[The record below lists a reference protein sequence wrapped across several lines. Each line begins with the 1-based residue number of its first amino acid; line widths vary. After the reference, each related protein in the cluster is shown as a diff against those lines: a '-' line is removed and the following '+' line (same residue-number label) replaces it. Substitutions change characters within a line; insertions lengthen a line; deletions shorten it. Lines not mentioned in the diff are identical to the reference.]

1 MSLINEAVY
10 NYVNTELTKLA
21 LQGKTSA
28 IFCLSEAYGR
38 LSMLTDLSPVI
49 SQDELEKIA
58 KICTSKNESGNY
70 FAALCSLEFGNKD
83 TMN

>member
-1 MSLINEAVY
+1 M
-10 NYVNTELTKLA
+10 
-21 LQGKTSA
+21 

-38 LSMLTDLSPVI
+38 LSMLTDLSPII

-58 KICTSKNESGNY
+58 KICTSRNESGNY